1 MKNAAM
7 VHNLLGHSR
16 RIAHQGYMNNKV
28 IIVIP
33 ARYAS
38 SRYPGKPLAPLI
50 GASGIAK
57 SLIERSWL
65 AAKQVGGVAEVYI
78 ATDDTRIAEA
88 AEAFGAKVL
97 MTAENCANG
106 TERVA
111 DSLRS
116 LGEMPD
122 IVVNLQG
129 DAPLTPPW
137 FLTALIDEMRGDA
150 SVQMATPVLRCDGQ
164 TLANLRKDRQ
174 NGRVGGTTAVF
185 DSNRDAL
192 YFSKEVVPFT
202 DGDYAPDAATPVF
215 HHVGAYAYRPTTLKA
230 YQSWG
235 ICELEQ
241 LEGLEQLRFLARGI
255 KVRCVEVEARGTV
268 FWELNNP
275 VDVSRIE
282 AELKKRGTI

>member
-1 MKNAAM
+1 ML
-7 VHNLLGHSR
+7 HNLLGHSPQ
-16 RIAHQGYMNNKV
+16 IDHQGRMSNEV

-38 SRYPGKPLAPLI
+38 SRYPGKPLAPLV
-50 GASGIAK
+50 GATGIAK
-57 SLIERSWL
+57 SLIERSWV
-65 AAKQVGGVAEVYI
+65 AAKQVEGVAEVYI
-78 ATDDTRIAEA
+78 ATDDARIAKA
-88 AEAFGAKVL
+88 AEGFGAKVL
-97 MTAENCANG
+97 MTSGNCANG

-116 LGEMPD
+116 LETLPE

-137 FLTALIDEMRGDA
+137 FLTALIDEMRRDA

-164 TLANLRKDRQ
+164 TLSNLREDRQ

-185 DSNRDAL
+185 DTNRDAL

-202 DGDYAPDAATPVF
+202 DSEYAPEAQTPVF
-215 HHVGAYAYRPTTLKA
+215 HHVGAYAYRPATLKA
-230 YQSWG
+230 YHGWG
-235 ICELEQ
+235 VSELEQ

-255 KVRCVEVEARGTV
+255 KVRCVEVKARGTV

-275 VDVSRIE
+275 HDVARIE
-282 AELKKRGTI
+282 AELKIRGVE